1 MRLKRIFDV
10 NCVQK
15 QATWITASADSRH
28 QWRH

>member
-1 MRLKRIFDV
+1 LRFSVFVDV

-15 QATWITASADSRH
+15 QVIWIADSADSRH